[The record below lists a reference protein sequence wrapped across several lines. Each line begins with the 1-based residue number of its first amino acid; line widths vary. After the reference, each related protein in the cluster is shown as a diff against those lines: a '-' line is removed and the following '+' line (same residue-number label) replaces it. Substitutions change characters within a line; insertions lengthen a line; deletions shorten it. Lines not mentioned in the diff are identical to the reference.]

1 MICYA
6 RTSHRYVV
14 IPTRDRKE
22 RNMAYDELAHGIS
35 DLRQS
40 LRANRRDAAYAI
52 SQVVRGADGNV
63 TLSDELTELIA
74 SLAELDPKASS
85 MSTPEYAYSLLIVY
99 HPDLIEQRYIG
110 IDVDEHERVV
120 FVIQPVR

>member
-1 MICYA
+1 M
-6 RTSHRYVV
+6 SYV
-14 IPTRDRKE
+14 
-22 RNMAYDELAHGIS
+22 ELAHDIS
-35 DLRQS
+35 DTRQN
-40 LRANRRDAAYAI
+40 LRAAQRNLASELGRCIDNAQRTVRLPDA
-52 SQVVRGADGNV
+52 
-63 TLSDELTELIA
+63 LTRLVED
-74 SLAELDPKASS
+74 LAELDPKASS